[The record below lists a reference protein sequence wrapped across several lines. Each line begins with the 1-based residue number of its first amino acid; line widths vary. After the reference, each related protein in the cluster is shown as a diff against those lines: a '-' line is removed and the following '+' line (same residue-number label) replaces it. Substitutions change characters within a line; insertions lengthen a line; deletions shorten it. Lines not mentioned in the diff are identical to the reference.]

1 MKKVI
6 LSYYK
11 IVVCLLSFILL
22 SGCNSEQKTPSYET
36 VSITEV
42 RKQLEEDMRGLE
54 NGDYGN
60 LSCEDFTPS
69 FPKSDQ
75 WFLLHM
81 TSKDGASSE
90 KGEQLSKRMKR
101 NYDTAR
107 KIIGDKANEDYF
119 YFIFNEFDEH
129 IPYNENIFKQVQKG
143 KYENKRYNGIM
154 YDAPSEEKGCK
165 YLWLDWNEEEIQ
177 YRSDVLNDCYPG
189 FSKWESDKGEVQEIG
204 YYNNTCGERDKD
216 KTYILCDGNEVS
228 IGEAIKIAEDW
239 MQDKVLGDIP
249 LKVKRVY
256 VRQVGEK
263 NYEYVV
269 GFVTCWND
277 IMFDINGQQS
287 QETMKEQEKRMISY
301 DLACLYIMGKN
312 QRGDYMN
319 YTQNKNIEEVG
330 EGITKC
336 IPLKYALE
344 IVSNNIGVASSYKVK
359 SIGIAYRTVVEKADA
374 IENNEYSAYPVWE
387 IETENEMDHKETRFY
402 VNAVDGT
409 IEVDVFE

>member
-1 MKKVI
+1 
-6 LSYYK
+6 
-11 IVVCLLSFILL
+11 
-22 SGCNSEQKTPSYET
+22 
-36 VSITEV
+36 
-42 RKQLEEDMRGLE
+42 
-54 NGDYGN
+54 
-60 LSCEDFTPS
+60 
-69 FPKSDQ
+69 
-75 WFLLHM
+75 
-81 TSKDGASSE
+81 
-90 KGEQLSKRMKR
+90 
-101 NYDTAR
+101 
-107 KIIGDKANEDYF
+107 
-119 YFIFNEFDEH
+119 
-129 IPYNENIFKQVQKG
+129 
-143 KYENKRYNGIM
+143 
-154 YDAPSEEKGCK
+154 
-165 YLWLDWNEEEIQ
+165 
-177 YRSDVLNDCYPG
+177 
-189 FSKWESDKGEVQEIG
+189 
-204 YYNNTCGERDKD
+204 
-216 KTYILCDGNEVS
+216 
-228 IGEAIKIAEDW
+228 